1 MRRLVM
7 NQRSVLLDMAIAFV
21 GMAFALHASATA
33 VRADPSD
40 MRIALFP
47 SDRYTVPDADQ
58 LTGLRVALAKPDYSI
73 YVSDCED
80 LNLIN
85 QLDGFSVQ
93 PRIVIP
99 FTDPID
105 LSTVTRQTVFL
116 VEAESSRARPPH
128 PIALNQVQ
136 WDP

>member
-1 MRRLVM
+1 MDRRTI
-7 NQRSVLLDMAIAFV
+7 LLGMAVALV
-21 GMAFALHASATA
+21 GMTLALHSRAAA

-40 MRIALFP
+40 IRAALFP

-58 LTGLRVALAKPDYSI
+58 LTGLRVALPKPDCSV

-80 LNLIN
+80 LDLIN

-93 PRIVIP
+93 PRVVIP

-116 VEAESSRARPPH
+116 VAVESSGTRPPR

-136 WDP
+136 W